1 VRRPHEVNCSA
12 GRPKTMR
19 CHFIWVRCSTLSA
32 VGLTVFLLVS
42 GCDAWTKAQGTV
54 RDSVG
59 SAIPDAI
66 VTIKVGSD
74 SRQFRS
80 DENGRDMLQI
90 SQPHWKVDG
99 KLPVSMA

>member
-1 VRRPHEVNCSA
+1 
-12 GRPKTMR
+12 
-19 CHFIWVRCSTLSA
+19 

-54 RDSVG
+54 RDGVG

-66 VTIKVGSD
+66 VTINVGSD

-80 DENGRDMLQI
+80 DENGRYMVQI
-90 SQPHWKVDG
+90 SQPPWKVDC
-99 KLPVSMA
+99 KLTVNKAGFVPYEK